1 MIFVTLVM
9 IITLLAVSK
18 RLNHNTLNN
27 SSDVTSRI
35 FTKPIQKLG
44 IDEQYLSEDHTIKI
58 WQNLSYISQSNY
70 GSLPKGITE
79 ITVYYIDGMS
89 ESLFIQL
96 SPNAIWLYRSS
107 QSVVYQ
113 LAPDQQ
119 VQQLMNELNR

>member
-44 IDEQYLSEDHTIKI
+44 IDEQHLSEDHTIEV

-70 GSLPKGITE
+70 RSLPKGITE